1 MKYENR
7 NGNDASECDLEP
19 MFERQELFPV
29 AQVPLAHQLGPVPG
43 GGQHLGEEE
52 LPVGDPTHHLLRG
65 VRVPPRVGGL
75 VEPIPQGQPGTGGLI
90 NLETESSVFLM
101 LRPARQQRCSGGGAD
116 GSAGVELGEEDAL
129 SRHPDGGQ

>member
-1 MKYENR
+1 MLA
-7 NGNDASECDLEP
+7 GCDLEP

-52 LPVGDPTHHLLRG
+52 LRVGDPTHHLLRG

-75 VEPIPQGQPGTGGLI
+75 VEPVPQGQPGTSGLI
-90 NLETESSVFLM
+90 NLETEEAGTSETSSTK
-101 LRPARQQRCSGGGAD
+101 S
-116 GSAGVELGEEDAL
+116 L
-129 SRHPDGGQ
+129 SQLL

>member
-1 MKYENR
+1 MLA
-7 NGNDASECDLEP
+7 GCDLEP

-75 VEPIPQGQPGTGGLI
+75 VEPVPQGQPGTSGLYFI
-90 NLETESSVFLM
+90 NLQTEEAEIGNLTNIIHSI
-101 LRPARQQRCSGGGAD
+101 
-116 GSAGVELGEEDAL
+116 L
-129 SRHPDGGQ
+129 SPHLLYS